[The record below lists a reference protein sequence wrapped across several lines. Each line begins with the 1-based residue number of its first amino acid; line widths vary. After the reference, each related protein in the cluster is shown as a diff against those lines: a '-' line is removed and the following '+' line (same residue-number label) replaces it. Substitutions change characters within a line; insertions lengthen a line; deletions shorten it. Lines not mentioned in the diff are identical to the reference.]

1 MGPLSRFLNNSAGS
15 DPKRSVGPVHRAKKE
30 LRPRTANNPPAKA
43 TACPCGRT
51 ILGRKNRCKLC
62 LEDAIL
68 AAAAAETTQA
78 PAPSPS
84 LDSKP
89 TRKEASL
96 ARRLQAQPV
105 RGKQGHK
112 ALAVQMILSDLGSP
126 SNVFVGSTRGGLS
139 FHRGRVRFASWS
151 PQHGLTIVGLKG
163 SESWVGPNPQD
174 IAQAVF
180 PHIPELP
187 VA

>member
-43 TACPCGRT
+43 TTCPCGRT
-51 ILGRKNRCKLC
+51 VLGRKKRCKLC

-68 AAAAAETTQA
+68 AAAAAETSQSPT
-78 PAPSPS
+78 PSPG

-112 ALAVQMILSDLGSP
+112 ALAVQGILSDLGSP
-126 SNVFVGSTRGGLS
+126 SNIFVNSSRGGLS

-151 PQHGLTIVGLKG
+151 PQQGLLIAGLKG
-163 SESWVGPNPQD
+163 SESWVGSSPQE

-180 PHIPELP
+180 PHIPEIP
-187 VA
+187 AA